1 MFSFLVRDNPSSE
14 HVITCYPWNR
24 SEDTPDFTGLPVDVL
39 YMAKVEKLQ
48 MEIIELKH
56 SLLVDNVRIEKAIVD
71 GIENSLDMQSVG
83 GDGYGLSKRIDR
95 KLDDLI
101 AKISSP
107 IAAPTLPHPDNKNE
121 DNTDDGFW
129 TGDVV
134 EEEDICLTYEEDQSL
149 AEQARQSTIRERT
162 KYQLI
167 EHKKRGVVV
176 GFHHGHLNP
185 LPSLWQY
192 PKQMNLIQMITLFL
206 MGSPIEGVTPLK
218 YLKSPQVVHFD
229 KDGSSLARMR
239 RVMNV
244 VKHYA
249 IQKDAWEP
257 RWNATI
263 FWNGE
268 TVTHLWDSIWED
280 VAPYLL
286 TRTQTMNNNI
296 SYHKSRSAALSWRTC
311 HDKFRKLGVFKMLG
325 V

>member
-1 MFSFLVRDNPSSE
+1 
-14 HVITCYPWNR
+14 
-24 SEDTPDFTGLPVDVL
+24 
-39 YMAKVEKLQ
+39 
-48 MEIIELKH
+48 
-56 SLLVDNVRIEKAIVD
+56 
-71 GIENSLDMQSVG
+71 
-83 GDGYGLSKRIDR
+83 
-95 KLDDLI
+95 
-101 AKISSP
+101 
-107 IAAPTLPHPDNKNE
+107 
-121 DNTDDGFW
+121 
-129 TGDVV
+129 
-134 EEEDICLTYEEDQSL
+134 
-149 AEQARQSTIRERT
+149 
-162 KYQLI
+162 
-167 EHKKRGVVV
+167 
-176 GFHHGHLNP
+176 
-185 LPSLWQY
+185 
-192 PKQMNLIQMITLFL
+192 

-249 IQKDAWEP
+249 IQKDVWEP
-257 RWNATI
+257 RRNATK